1 MAKSEIGQSSQSK
14 LVDTKNK
21 EISVILDIV
30 NNAAMNIGVHIFF
43 ELWFSPCIFQGVGL
57 LGHMVV
63 LLLVF

>member
-30 NNAAMNIGVHIFF
+30 NNAAMNIFSNYGFLHVYSK
-43 ELWFSPCIFQGVGL
+43 ELDCWVIWCFYS
-57 LGHMVV
+57 
-63 LLLVF
+63 